1 MGPCLRRGTAS
12 LPSALL
18 QMPTPQQFGDLH
30 RVQRRALAEIVRH
43 APEVQTVFDRRILAH
58 AADKGREV
66 ADAFDGG
73 YVAAVLA
80 LVVEHDARPLA
91 QDALRLPVRTL
102 VLHLVVDRFR
112 MTDEDGTPDERR
124 GAINLRLEDSLGL
137 DAHLPIILVRTVV
150 AELVN
155 VPHNVNIY

>member
-1 MGPCLRRGTAS
+1 
-12 LPSALL
+12 
-18 QMPTPQQFGDLH
+18 MPTPQQFGDLH

-80 LVVEHDARPLA
+80 LVVEHAARRLA
-91 QDALRLPVRTL
+91 PDALRIPGRQL
-102 VLHLVVDRFR
+102 VFHLAVDRFR
-112 MTDEDGTPDERR
+112 MADAAGTPAEQRRTSAGERMFR
-124 GAINLRLEDSLGL
+124 
-137 DAHLPIILVRTVV
+137 
-150 AELVN
+150 
-155 VPHNVNIY
+155 